1 MRVLILLRGAP
12 GCGKTT
18 WIENNGL
25 KPYSLSADDLRL
37 MCQSPIL
44 GVDGSYGISQSND
57 KTVWEILFQL
67 LEARMQR
74 GELTVIDATNSK
86 TSEMNRYKTLA
97 SEYRYRIVL
106 VDMTNIPID
115 VCKKQNAM
123 RPQYKQVPDDVIDRI
138 YSRFATQKVPS
149 GIKVIAPDQLQSI
162 WYKPM
167 DLSQYKKIHHIGD
180 IHGCYT
186 VLNNYLGGEIHADE
200 FYIFTGDYID
210 RGLENGE
217 VVKFLCSILEMP
229 NVILLEGNHER
240 WIYCYG
246 KGKPAKSQEFE
257 KRTKQELIDAGIS
270 EKDARILYRKFAQ
283 CAYYRFHD
291 KIVLATHGGLSLIP
305 ENLSLVPT
313 EEMIKGTGQYD
324 DYEIVAKTFDEAMPD
339 NVYQVFGHRNTK
351 SLSTHLSKRCFDL
364 EDSVEFGGS
373 LRAVTLDESGFN
385 VIEIRNT
392 VFRDLNIKKTN
403 NVDTV
408 DVASLVESMR
418 QNKYIQEKRF
428 DYISSFNFTPK
439 AFYDRAWDEQTIKA
453 RGLFIDTESNKVV
466 ARAYEKFFNI
476 NERSET
482 KFGVLKNVLRFPVM
496 AYVKENGF
504 LGLVSYDHKTGDLF
518 ITSKSTPYGPYAN
531 NLREIFYQQVQN
543 IEAVKEYLKN
553 NNVTMVFEC
562 IDPENDPHIIKYE
575 SRKLVLLDIVE
586 NDPTF
591 KKRPY
596 FDVDYVATMLKL
608 ECKHLAYV
616 LSDWQSFCDWYSE
629 VTSKDYMYKGSFI
642 EGFVL
647 EDFDGFMVK
656 LKLHYYNTWKHM
668 RSVVDAV
675 NQCGYYRYTSSLVSK
690 EENLFYGWYKNMGK
704 DLFEGLDIISLREE
718 FYKYLHKNNN

>member
-25 KPYSLSADDLRL
+25 NPYSLSADDLRL

-229 NVILLEGNHER
+229 NVLLLEGNHER

-324 DYEIVAKTFDEAMPD
+324 DYEIVAKTFDEVMPD

-351 SLSTHLSKRCFDL
+351 SLPTHLSKRCFDL

-373 LRAVTLDESGFN
+373 LRVVTLDESGFHT
-385 VIEIRNT
+385 IETRNT
-392 VFRDLNIKKTN
+392 VFRDLNIKKKN
-403 NVDTV
+403 NVDAV
-408 DVASLVESMR
+408 DVTSLVESMR

-428 DYISSFNFTPK
+428 DHISSFNFTPK

-518 ITSKSTPYGPYAN
+518 IASKSTPDGPYAN

>member
-25 KPYSLSADDLRL
+25 NPYSLSADDLRL

-229 NVILLEGNHER
+229 NVLLLEGNHER

-246 KGKPAKSQEFE
+246 KGKPAKAQEFE

-324 DYEIVAKTFDEAMPD
+324 DYEIVAKTFDKVMPD

-392 VFRDLNIKKTN
+392 VFRDLNIKNKN
-403 NVDTV
+403 NINTV

-428 DYISSFNFTPK
+428 NHISSFNFTPR

-518 ITSKSTPYGPYAN
+518 ITSKSTPNGPYAN

>member
-1 MRVLILLRGAP
+1 
-12 GCGKTT
+12 
-18 WIENNGL
+18 
-25 KPYSLSADDLRL
+25 
-37 MCQSPIL
+37 
-44 GVDGSYGISQSND
+44 
-57 KTVWEILFQL
+57 
-67 LEARMQR
+67 
-74 GELTVIDATNSK
+74 
-86 TSEMNRYKTLA
+86 
-97 SEYRYRIVL
+97 
-106 VDMTNIPID
+106 
-115 VCKKQNAM
+115 
-123 RPQYKQVPDDVIDRI
+123 
-138 YSRFATQKVPS
+138 
-149 GIKVIAPDQLQSI
+149 
-162 WYKPM
+162 
-167 DLSQYKKIHHIGD
+167 
-180 IHGCYT
+180 
-186 VLNNYLGGEIHADE
+186 
-200 FYIFTGDYID
+200 
-210 RGLENGE
+210 
-217 VVKFLCSILEMP
+217 
-229 NVILLEGNHER
+229 
-240 WIYCYG
+240 
-246 KGKPAKSQEFE
+246 
-257 KRTKQELIDAGIS
+257 
-270 EKDARILYRKFAQ
+270 
-283 CAYYRFHD
+283 
-291 KIVLATHGGLSLIP
+291 
-305 ENLSLVPT
+305 
-313 EEMIKGTGQYD
+313 MIKGTGQYD

-392 VFRDLNIKKTN
+392 VFRDLNIKKKN
-403 NVDTV
+403 NIDAV

-428 DYISSFNFTPK
+428 DHISSFNFTPR

-562 IDPENDPHIIKYE
+562 IDSENDPHIIKYE

-596 FDVDYVATMLKL
+596 FDVDYVAAMLKL
-608 ECKHLAYV
+608 ECKHLAYI

>member
-44 GVDGSYGISQSND
+44 GVDGSYGISQNND

-123 RPQYKQVPDDVIDRI
+123 RPQYKQVPDDVIERI

-229 NVILLEGNHER
+229 NVLLLEGNHER

-257 KRTKQELIDAGIS
+257 KE
-270 EKDARILYRKFAQ
+270 
-283 CAYYRFHD
+283 
-291 KIVLATHGGLSLIP
+291 P
-305 ENLSLVPT
+305 
-313 EEMIKGTGQYD
+313 
-324 DYEIVAKTFDEAMPD
+324 
-339 NVYQVFGHRNTK
+339 
-351 SLSTHLSKRCFDL
+351 
-364 EDSVEFGGS
+364 
-373 LRAVTLDESGFN
+373 
-385 VIEIRNT
+385 
-392 VFRDLNIKKTN
+392 
-403 NVDTV
+403 
-408 DVASLVESMR
+408 
-418 QNKYIQEKRF
+418 
-428 DYISSFNFTPK
+428 
-439 AFYDRAWDEQTIKA
+439 
-453 RGLFIDTESNKVV
+453 
-466 ARAYEKFFNI
+466 
-476 NERSET
+476 
-482 KFGVLKNVLRFPVM
+482 
-496 AYVKENGF
+496 
-504 LGLVSYDHKTGDLF
+504 
-518 ITSKSTPYGPYAN
+518 SKS
-531 NLREIFYQQVQN
+531 
-543 IEAVKEYLKN
+543 
-553 NNVTMVFEC
+553 
-562 IDPENDPHIIKYE
+562 
-575 SRKLVLLDIVE
+575 
-586 NDPTF
+586 
-591 KKRPY
+591 
-596 FDVDYVATMLKL
+596 
-608 ECKHLAYV
+608 
-616 LSDWQSFCDWYSE
+616 
-629 VTSKDYMYKGSFI
+629 
-642 EGFVL
+642 
-647 EDFDGFMVK
+647 
-656 LKLHYYNTWKHM
+656 
-668 RSVVDAV
+668 
-675 NQCGYYRYTSSLVSK
+675 
-690 EENLFYGWYKNMGK
+690 
-704 DLFEGLDIISLREE
+704 
-718 FYKYLHKNNN
+718 

>member
-44 GVDGSYGISQSND
+44 GVDGSYGISQNND

-74 GELTVIDATNSK
+74 GEFTVIDATNSK
-86 TSEMNRYKTLA
+86 TSEMNRYKTLT

-123 RPQYKQVPDDVIDRI
+123 RPQYKQVPDDVIERI

-149 GIKVIAPDQLQSI
+149 GINVITPDQLQSI

-229 NVILLEGNHER
+229 NVLLLEGNHER

-324 DYEIVAKTFDEAMPD
+324 DYEIVAK
-339 NVYQVFGHRNTK
+339 H
-351 SLSTHLSKRCFDL
+351 
-364 EDSVEFGGS
+364 
-373 LRAVTLDESGFN
+373 
-385 VIEIRNT
+385 
-392 VFRDLNIKKTN
+392 
-403 NVDTV
+403 
-408 DVASLVESMR
+408 SM
-418 QNKYIQEKRF
+418 K
-428 DYISSFNFTPK
+428 
-439 AFYDRAWDEQTIKA
+439 
-453 RGLFIDTESNKVV
+453 
-466 ARAYEKFFNI
+466 
-476 NERSET
+476 
-482 KFGVLKNVLRFPVM
+482 
-496 AYVKENGF
+496 
-504 LGLVSYDHKTGDLF
+504 
-518 ITSKSTPYGPYAN
+518 
-531 NLREIFYQQVQN
+531 
-543 IEAVKEYLKN
+543 
-553 NNVTMVFEC
+553 
-562 IDPENDPHIIKYE
+562 
-575 SRKLVLLDIVE
+575 
-586 NDPTF
+586 
-591 KKRPY
+591 
-596 FDVDYVATMLKL
+596 
-608 ECKHLAYV
+608 
-616 LSDWQSFCDWYSE
+616 
-629 VTSKDYMYKGSFI
+629 
-642 EGFVL
+642 
-647 EDFDGFMVK
+647 
-656 LKLHYYNTWKHM
+656 
-668 RSVVDAV
+668 
-675 NQCGYYRYTSSLVSK
+675 
-690 EENLFYGWYKNMGK
+690 
-704 DLFEGLDIISLREE
+704 
-718 FYKYLHKNNN
+718 

>member
-518 ITSKSTPYGPYAN
+518 IASKSTPDGPYAN

-575 SRKLVLLDIVE
+575 SRKLVLLDVVE

>member
-25 KPYSLSADDLRL
+25 NPYSLSADDLRL

-44 GVDGSYGISQSND
+44 GVDGSYGISQNND

-123 RPQYKQVPDDVIDRI
+123 RPQYKQVPDDVIERI

-162 WYKPM
+162 WHKPM

-229 NVILLEGNHER
+229 NVLLLEGNHER

-324 DYEIVAKTFDEAMPD
+324 DYEIVAKTFDEVMPD

-373 LRAVTLDESGFN
+373 LRVVTLDESGFHT
-385 VIEIRNT
+385 IETRNT
-392 VFRDLNIKKTN
+392 VFRDLNIKKKN
-403 NVDTV
+403 NVDAV

-428 DYISSFNFTPK
+428 DHISSFNFTPK

-518 ITSKSTPYGPYAN
+518 IASKSTPDGPYAN

-562 IDPENDPHIIKYE
+562 IDPENDPHIIKYA

-629 VTSKDYMYKGSFI
+629 VTSKDYMYKGLFI

>member
-25 KPYSLSADDLRL
+25 NPYSLSADDLRL

-229 NVILLEGNHER
+229 NVLLLEGNHER

-324 DYEIVAKTFDEAMPD
+324 DYEIVAKTFDEVMPD

-351 SLSTHLSKRCFDL
+351 SLPTHLSKRCFDL

-373 LRAVTLDESGFN
+373 LRVVTLDESGFHT
-385 VIEIRNT
+385 IETRNT
-392 VFRDLNIKKTN
+392 VFRDLNIKKKN
-403 NVDTV
+403 NVDAV
-408 DVASLVESMR
+408 DVTSLVESMR

-428 DYISSFNFTPK
+428 DHISSFNFTPK

-504 LGLVSYDHKTGDLF
+504 LGLVSYDHKTGGLF
-518 ITSKSTPYGPYAN
+518 IASKSTPNGPYAN

-553 NNVTMVFEC
+553 NNATMVFEC

-596 FDVDYVATMLKL
+596 FDVDDVATMLKL
-608 ECKHLAYV
+608 ECKHLAYI